1 MQIYIRHEANADSQ
15 HFADV
20 ASPEEFEKLL
30 AFVKKVGVYAEG
42 DTFYSAEVRVVCD
55 DDDGAYVELIVG

>member
-1 MQIYIRHEANADSQ
+1 MQVYIRHAVNSDSQ

-30 AFVKKVGVYAEG
+30 AFVKKVGIHAEG
-42 DTFYSAEVRVVCD
+42 DTHHSADVQIVCHD
-55 DDDGAYVELIVG
+55 EEGAYIELIVG